1 MIISRQ
7 PVTFFISMKLQ
18 SRKNY
23 NKKPRGF
30 MQSCWNETE
39 TFYLFLIYLY
49 LFLSDYYSERYY
61 NLLYNNYIYVVI
73 YNLLCNKNIDN
84 YLELIL

>member
-1 MIISRQ
+1 MPITQ
-7 PVTFFISMKLQ
+7 EQ
-18 SRKNY
+18 SAATSQNINKKSK

-39 TFYLFLIYLY
+39 TFCLFLIYLY

-61 NLLYNNYIYVVI
+61 NLLYNNYI
-73 YNLLCNKNIDN
+73 CS
-84 YLELIL
+84 YL